1 MSTTCGDEL
10 QLLIRSGWN
19 LIALESS
26 EEDRALGLLRR
37 IAQAT
42 ERRLITWTLASG
54 LDAGEIDSPLKG
66 RKAKLTDGS
75 SSGSLNEGVIGISTI
90 EEPAVFVILDAH
102 RLLDDPMAIRRL
114 RDRLPQIAAR
124 RQVVVLL
131 GPVLHLPVELLR
143 EAATV
148 ELPLPNEAEL
158 LSLFERLH
166 EKQADARSKQDDSR
180 SQILNAAAR
189 SALGLTGSEAVRVF
203 RKACAKTRGLND
215 DAIEE
220 IVREKRRALGRT
232 PALSFHQFDAGLSDV
247 GGLGELKLWLQE
259 RRRAFGSEAQSFGLP
274 TPRGLLLLGVQGCGK
289 SLCAKAV
296 AREWHFP
303 LLRLDLAATFSSGTQ
318 SPEQA
323 IREAVLVAESLA
335 PAVLWIDEIEKG
347 FAASESDPSAS
358 RVFGSFLTWL
368 SEKDS
373 PVFVVATANDVTA
386 LPPELLRRGRFDDLF
401 FVDLPTENERAE
413 ILSIHLRRR
422 GRDPLQFKLA
432 ELADQ
437 AVRLSGAEL
446 EQVVTAAL
454 YAAFAESRDLSEADL
469 ENAIHDTVPLYD
481 TYEERIKE
489 LRDWAKG
496 RTRPASVDAKMV
508 ELFAER

>member
-1 MSTTCGDEL
+1 MSTACGDEL

-37 IAQAT
+37 VAQAT

-54 LDAGEIDSPLKG
+54 FDAREIDSSLKD
-66 RKAKLTDGS
+66 RKAKLADGS
-75 SSGSLNEGVIGISTI
+75 NSGSLDEGVIGISTI

-131 GPVLHLPVELLR
+131 GPVLHLPIELLR

-166 EKQADARSKQDDSR
+166 EKQADDRSKQDGSR

-432 ELADQ
+432 ELADL
-437 AVRLSGAEL
+437 AARLSGAEL

-469 ENAIHDTVPLYD
+469 VNAIHDTVPLYD

>member
-1 MSTTCGDEL
+1 MSTACGEEL

-37 IAQAT
+37 IAKAT
-42 ERRLITWTLASG
+42 ERRCITWTLASG
-54 LDAGEIDSPLKG
+54 LDAREIDSPLKD
-66 RKAKLTDGS
+66 RKAKLEDGS
-75 SSGSLNEGVIGISTI
+75 GSGSLNEGVIGITTY
-90 EEPAVFVILDAH
+90 EEPAIFVVLDAH

-124 RQVVVLL
+124 RQVVILL
-131 GPVLHLPVELLR
+131 GPVLHLPIELLR
-143 EAATV
+143 EAAIV

-166 EKQADARSKQDDSR
+166 EKQADADPKDADSR
-180 SQILNAAAR
+180 LELLSSAAR
-189 SALGLTGSEAVRVF
+189 SALGLSGSEAVRVF
-203 RKACAKTRGLND
+203 RKTCTKSSGLND
-215 DAIEE
+215 DAVEE

-232 PALSFHQFDAGLSDV
+232 PALSFHQFDAGLGDV
-247 GGLGELKLWLQE
+247 GGLGELKLWLRD

-303 LLRLDLAATFSSGTQ
+303 LLRLDLAATFSSGSQ

-323 IREAVLVAESLA
+323 IREAVLIAESLA

-358 RVFGSFLTWL
+358 RVFGAFLTWL

-422 GRDPLQFKLA
+422 GRDPLQFQLA
-432 ELADQ
+432 ELAAQ
-437 AVRLSGAEL
+437 SARLSGAEL

-454 YAAFAESRDLSEADL
+454 YGAFAESRDLSETDL
-469 ENAIHDTVPLYD
+469 ESAIHDTVPLYD

-508 ELFAER
+508 ELFAEN